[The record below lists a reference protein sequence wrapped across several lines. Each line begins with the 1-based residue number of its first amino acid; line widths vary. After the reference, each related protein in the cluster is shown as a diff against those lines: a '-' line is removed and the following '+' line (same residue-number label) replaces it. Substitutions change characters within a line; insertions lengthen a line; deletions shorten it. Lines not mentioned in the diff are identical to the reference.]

1 MAQEVSS
8 DLAHAGS
15 TRQEVSLKE
24 LGVAAHPPLS
34 CSPTKWS

>member
-8 DLAHAGS
+8 DL
-15 TRQEVSLKE
+15 EVSLKE
-24 LGVAAHPPLS
+24 LGVAAHPPLA